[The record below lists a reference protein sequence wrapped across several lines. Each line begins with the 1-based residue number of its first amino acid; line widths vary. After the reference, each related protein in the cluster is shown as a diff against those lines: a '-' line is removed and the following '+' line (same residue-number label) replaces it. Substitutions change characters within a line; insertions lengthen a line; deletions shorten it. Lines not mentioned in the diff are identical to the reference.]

1 MSDNLDKK
9 EYVISKIKQIVKDEK
24 FKIDAFFFCGFP
36 GGTPNESL
44 KKACEKYLEAEEK
57 GEQNT
62 AIIQEL
68 VAELEKAIV
77 IVQSEKSGNVTNN
90 AADMKEILD
99 NKAYL

>member
-1 MSDNLDKK
+1 MEKQHL
-9 EYVISKIKQIVKDEK
+9 ISKIQQIVKDEK
-24 FKIDAFFFCGFP
+24 FKIDAFFLWLSGRNTKWKP
-36 GGTPNESL
+36 